1 MLPQTDLRLTKAL
14 PPEGP
19 GEQSCA
25 ECPLLLDRRTFLRSA
40 ALAAAATLATL
51 GAAPGAA
58 FADGVRVI
66 APLSI
71 SGGQR
76 SYRLPTADSVAV
88 DGANDAII
96 ARWQG
101 RVHAFSSRC
110 PHRGTR
116 LEWHADETRIFCPRH
131 KARFQPD
138 GAHDSGRATRNLDRY
153 EIRRQGDTM
162 IVNLDVLYRA
172 DQNAAGWQG
181 AVLVLT

>member
-76 SYRLPTADSVAV
+76 TYRLPTADSVAV

-138 GAHDSGRATRNLDRY
+138 GAHDSGRTTRDLDRY
-153 EIRRQGDTM
+153 EIRRQGDTL
-162 IVNLDVLYRA
+162 IVNFDVLYRA